1 VLPPASEADVYLTKR
16 FQTFAAGDAAA
27 IVCNALTGEIS
38 VFRGPALDA
47 LEALREE
54 RMPDCGG
61 ALLEQLRDR
70 RFLFESREQEDAY
83 FRDLCESAWDSF
95 RRESPQHYT
104 FVVTTLCNFNCPYC
118 FEDESLRTR
127 TQTLSE
133 VQVAAAFETM
143 DETAARTG
151 DARPPEVEIFGGEP
165 LLPRARPVVEYL
177 VACLAE
183 RGGRAS
189 LQTNGYHLAGCIA
202 LLQRYPEQFRQL
214 QVTLDGPRE
223 IHDRRRILWG
233 GQPTFDRIVGAI
245 DDVARLDLPLSVNVR
260 MNVDRE
266 NVDALEA
273 MADVYAAHG
282 WTQDPRFSF
291 VAAPV
296 DNRSGILSDPGLL
309 VTWDELF
316 RRLLPLSVDTGG
328 GPFDLSVFKAAGY
341 FRHYLGTAPANGDPG
356 PFAPRVSYCE
366 AVALKLFVFHPDGRI
381 YPCPETVGR
390 PEFAIGTY
398 FPRRRFDADACAQWT
413 SQTILNRQQ
422 CRECAISTFCG
433 GGCVLAA
440 LHENGTMAVPA
451 CERCSHVLDAFF
463 GQFTGRL

>member
-1 VLPPASEADVYLTKR
+1 VYLTRR
-16 FQTFAAGDAAA
+16 FRTFPAGGDSA

-47 LEALREE
+47 LDALRDG
-54 RMPDCGG
+54 RPPDCSP
-61 ALLEQLRDR
+61 ALLKQLRAQ
-70 RFLFESREQEDAY
+70 RFLFESHEQEDAY
-83 FRDLCESAWDSF
+83 FRDLCGRAWESF
-95 RRESPQHYT
+95 RRESAQHYT

-118 FEDESLRTR
+118 FEDESMRTR
-127 TQTLSE
+127 AQTLNVS
-133 VQVAAAFETM
+133 QVAAAFDVM

-151 DARPPEVEIFGGEP
+151 DPRPPEVEIFGGEP
-165 LLPRARPVVEYL
+165 LLPIARPVVEYL
-177 VACLAE
+177 LACLAE
-183 RGGRAS
+183 RHGRAS
-189 LQTNGYHLAGCIA
+189 LQTNGFHLAGY
-202 LLQRYPEQFRQL
+202 LGVLQRYPAQFRQL

-223 IHDRRRILWG
+223 IHDLRRILWA
-233 GQPTFDRIVGAI
+233 GQPTFDRIVAAI
-245 DDVARLDLPLSVNVR
+245 DDVARLDLPLSVNIR

-282 WTQDPRFSF
+282 WTDDPRFTF

-296 DNRSGILSDPGLL
+296 DNRSGILGDPGRL

-328 GPFDLSVFKAAGY
+328 GPFDLSVFKTAGY
-341 FRHYLGTAPANGDPG
+341 FRHYLGTAAAHGARG
-356 PFAPRVSYCE
+356 EFVPRVSYCE
-366 AVALKLFVFHPDGRI
+366 AVALKLFVFHPDGQI

-398 FPRRRFDADACAQWT
+398 FPLRSFDAEACARWT
-413 SQTILNRQQ
+413 SQTILNRRQ

-463 GQFTGRL
+463 GQFTAAL